1 MRRRQFITLLGGAA
15 AWPLAA
21 RAQQQSMPV
30 IGFLSSGSQR
40 AFAPLTGAFLQGLR
54 ELGYHDGKN
63 VTIAYRWAEGQYDR
77 LSTMAI
83 ELVHL
88 PAAVLVASGGTVT
101 GRAAQAAT
109 TTIPIIFTTADDPV
123 AAGLVA
129 SLNRPGSNLT
139 GVSFIS
145 GALGAKNLEL
155 LHELVPTANPIA
167 VLVNPTSPSAE
178 VQSKDAR
185 DTANAIGVRIL
196 VMQAGTE
203 RDIDAAFAT
212 LLQEHAGALVVAAD
226 PFFYQRRNQ
235 FVELAA
241 HHAVPAIYFF
251 RDYVVAGGLM
261 SYGTSLTD
269 AYRQVGIY
277 VGRVLKGEKPAD
289 MPVQQPTKFELV
301 INLKTAKALS
311 AIHSF
316 SHADPVH

>member
-167 VLVNPTSPSAE
+167 VAGITHGRPPPGAARGPSESME
-178 VQSKDAR
+178 VD
-185 DTANAIGVRIL
+185 
-196 VMQAGTE
+196 
-203 RDIDAAFAT
+203 FA
-212 LLQEHAGALVVAAD
+212 
-226 PFFYQRRNQ
+226 
-235 FVELAA
+235 
-241 HHAVPAIYFF
+241 
-251 RDYVVAGGLM
+251 
-261 SYGTSLTD
+261 
-269 AYRQVGIY
+269 
-277 VGRVLKGEKPAD
+277 
-289 MPVQQPTKFELV
+289 
-301 INLKTAKALS
+301 ALS
-311 AIHSF
+311 ASSGRGDRCTIRGCGGRSRWR
-316 SHADPVH
+316 PRRR